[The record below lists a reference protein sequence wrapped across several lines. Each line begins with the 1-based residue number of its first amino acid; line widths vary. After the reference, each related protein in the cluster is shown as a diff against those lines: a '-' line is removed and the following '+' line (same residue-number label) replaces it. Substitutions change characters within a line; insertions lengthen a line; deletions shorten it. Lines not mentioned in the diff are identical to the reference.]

1 MPKTEARFGA
11 YASYY
16 NLLYRDKDYQS
27 EVDYLEKLLG
37 RFSSQSKSILN
48 LGCGTGRHDLLF
60 ARAGYQMT
68 GVDLSKD
75 MIGIAQG
82 HAAENTRFIQ
92 GDAREVR
99 LKESF
104 DAVMALFHVMSYQ
117 ITNEDIAAVFETAS
131 SHLETDGLF
140 IFDCWYGPGVLT
152 DPPVTRVKRM
162 ENDDARITRLAESTQ
177 DANKNLV
184 TVNYEIIV
192 EEKKTSHFQSIKE
205 SHNMRYLFVP
215 EMKLFGENAGF
226 RMEHYETWMTGAAP
240 SLDTWNVVFVMRK
253 L

>member
-1 MPKTEARFGA
+1 MPETESRFGA

-27 EVDYLEKLLG
+27 EVNYLHTLLE
-37 RFSSQSKSILN
+37 RFSAKGKRVLN

-60 ARAGYQMT
+60 TESGYQTT
-68 GVDLSKD
+68 GVDLSST
-75 MIGIAQG
+75 MIGIAQEQ
-82 HAAENTRFIQ
+82 AVENSRFIQ

-99 LKESF
+99 LNETF

-117 ITNEDIAAVFETAS
+117 VTNEDLAAVFETAS

-152 DPPVTRVKRM
+152 DPPVTRIKRM
-162 ENDDARITRLAESTQ
+162 ENDDVRITRLAESTQ
-177 DANKNLV
+177 NANQNLV
-184 TVNYEIIV
+184 TVNYEILV
-192 EEKKTSHFQSIKE
+192 EEKGTSHFQSIKE

-226 RMEHYETWMTGAAP
+226 RMEHYESWMTGAVP
-240 SLDTWNVVFVMRK
+240 GLDTWNVVFVMRK

>member
-1 MPKTEARFGA
+1 MPETESRFGA

-27 EVDYLEKLLG
+27 EVNYLHALLE
-37 RFSSQSKSILN
+37 RFSTKGKRVLN

-60 ARAGYQMT
+60 TESGYQTT
-68 GVDLSKD
+68 GVDLSST
-75 MIGIAQG
+75 MIGIAQEQTV
-82 HAAENTRFIQ
+82 ENSRFIQ

-99 LKESF
+99 LNETF

-117 ITNEDIAAVFETAS
+117 VTNEDLAAVFETAS

-152 DPPVTRVKRM
+152 DPPVTRIKRM
-162 ENDDARITRLAESTQ
+162 ENDDVRITRLAESTQ
-177 DANKNLV
+177 NANQNLV
-184 TVNYEIIV
+184 TVNYEILV
-192 EEKKTSHFQSIKE
+192 EEKGTSHFQSIKE

-226 RMEHYETWMTGAAP
+226 RMEHYESWMTGAVP
-240 SLDTWNVVFVMRK
+240 GLDTWNVVFVMRK